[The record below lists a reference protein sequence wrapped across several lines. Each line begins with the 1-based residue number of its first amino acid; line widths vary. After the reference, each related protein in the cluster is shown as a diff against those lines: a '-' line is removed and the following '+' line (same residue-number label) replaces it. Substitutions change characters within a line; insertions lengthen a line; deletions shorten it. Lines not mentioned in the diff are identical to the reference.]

1 MAEAKL
7 TVKEI
12 AVMGVMI
19 AVLMVSVHIM
29 APLPNIEPVTL
40 LVMLY
45 TLFFGK
51 KTAYI
56 LAAYILLEG
65 CWYGFGIWWVM
76 YLYVWP
82 LLAVLTYLLRKKES
96 VFVYAT
102 LAGAF
107 GLFYGALCAIPYL
120 FVGGPATAFAWWVAG
135 VPYDLIHCISNVI
148 ICLVLFR
155 PLNAVLKRLRR
166 ELYPPV

>member
-1 MAEAKL
+1 MKEQKL
-7 TVKEI
+7 SVKEI
-12 AVMGVMI
+12 ALMGVMI
-19 AVLMVSVHIM
+19 ALLVVAVHVM

-40 LVMLY
+40 LVILY

-51 KTAYI
+51 KVAYI

-82 LLAVLTYLLRKKES
+82 LLAFLTYLLRKRES
-96 VFVYAT
+96 VWVFSI

-107 GLFYGALCAIPYL
+107 GLFYGAFCSIPY
-120 FVGGPATAFAWWVAG
+120 FFIGGPAAAFAWWVAG
-135 VPYDLIHCISNVI
+135 IPYDLTHCVSNFL

-155 PLNAVLKRLRR
+155 PLNQVLRRLRH
-166 ELYPPV
+166 EMG

>member
-1 MAEAKL
+1 MTKTNL

-12 AVMGVMI
+12 ALMGVMI
-19 AVLMVSVHIM
+19 ALLVVSVHIM

-40 LVMLY
+40 LVILY

-51 KTAYI
+51 KVVYI
-56 LAAYILLEG
+56 LASYILLEG

-76 YLYVWP
+76 YLYAWP
-82 LLAVLTYLLRKKES
+82 LLSFLTYLLRKKKS
-96 VFVYAT
+96 VWCFAI

-107 GLFYGALCAIPYL
+107 GLFYGALCSIPY
-120 FVGGPATAFAWWVAG
+120 FIVSGPAAGFGWWIAG
-135 VPYDLIHCISNVI
+135 IPYDIIHCVSNFI

-155 PLNAVLKRLRR
+155 PLNYVLQRVVSRTDF
-166 ELYPPV
+166 